1 MYLNASW
8 MPSEVAD
15 TAGEDFPWG
24 FFAFPQVED
33 GAEGSGYVSVGGV
46 PLAVYS
52 GSPNPEAAKEFLRY
66 VASKEVQDY
75 LAEQG
80 GAPAT
85 VGSEWPAPCR
95 MHGCD
100 RCADKV
106 ASLNCDLSS
115 EFVSAVFTMEMNKV
129 LTQQTTADK
138 AVSTLTGEASK
149 Y

>member
-1 MYLNASW
+1 
-8 MPSEVAD
+8 MPSQTLPA
-15 TAGEDFPWG
+15 
-24 FFAFPQVED
+24 
-33 GAEGSGYVSVGGV
+33 SSS
-46 PLAVYS
+46 VYS

-85 VGSEWPAPCR
+85 VGSEWPGAHAECT
-95 MHGCD
+95 D
-100 RCADKV
+100 VIAAADKV

>member
-1 MYLNASW
+1 M
-8 MPSEVAD
+8 
-15 TAGEDFPWG
+15 
-24 FFAFPQVED
+24 
-33 GAEGSGYVSVGGV
+33 SGYVSVGGV

-85 VGSEWPAPCR
+85 VGSEWPGARAECT
-95 MHGCD
+95 D
-100 RCADKV
+100 VIAAADKV